1 MIKARHT
8 SWFQSVFGIYLS
20 WAFRRNFQRIEIVGD
35 VKDRGMPILAIAN
48 HMSWWD
54 GFWVLHI
61 NNKLFRRKFHVMM
74 LEDQLRKNLFLS
86 RLGAFSIK
94 RKSKSASQSIRYAA
108 NLLRDQKNFFLIF
121 PQGEIQS
128 QHRFPFTFEKGW
140 GRILP
145 ENENPIQVL
154 MIANMVDYQ
163 SFRKPIL
170 RQYLYSPEK
179 TSGFN
184 CDELEAQYNAF
195 YQDCIQNQIRNT

>member
-20 WAFRRNFQRIEIVGD
+20 WAFRRNFQRIEIIGD
-35 VKDRGMPILAIAN
+35 VKDKGMPILAIAN

-54 GFWVLHI
+54 GFWILSM
-61 NNKLFRRKFHVMM
+61 NNKLFRRRFHVMM
-74 LEDQLRKNLFLS
+74 LEEQLRKNLFLS

-108 NLLRDQKNFFLIF
+108 NLLSNKNNFFLIF

-128 QHRFPFTFEKGW
+128 QHLFPFVFEKGW
-140 GRILP
+140 GRILLQKD
-145 ENENPIQVL
+145 NPIQVL
-154 MIANMVDYQ
+154 MIANIVDYQ

-195 YQDCIQNQIRNT
+195 YQDCIQNQIRST

>member
-20 WAFRRNFQRIEIVGD
+20 WAYRRNFRSMEIIGD
-35 VKDRGMPILAIAN
+35 VKDKGMPILAIAN

-54 GFWVLHI
+54 GFWILSM
-61 NNKLFRRKFHVMM
+61 NNKLFRRRFHVMM
-74 LEDQLRKNLFLS
+74 LEEQLRKNLFLS

-108 NLLRDQKNFFLIF
+108 NLLSNKNNFFLIF

-128 QHRFPFTFEKGW
+128 QHLFPFVFEKGW
-140 GRILP
+140 GRILLQKD
-145 ENENPIQVL
+145 NPIQVL
-154 MIANMVDYQ
+154 MIANIVDYQ

-179 TSGFN
+179 TSGFT

-195 YQDCIQNQIRNT
+195 YKDCIQNQIRNI

>member
-20 WAFRRNFQRIEIVGD
+20 WAYRRNFRSMEIIGD
-35 VKDRGMPILAIAN
+35 VKDKGMPILAIAN

-54 GFWVLHI
+54 GFWILSM
-61 NNKLFRRKFHVMM
+61 NNKLFRRRFHVMM
-74 LEDQLRKNLFLS
+74 LEEQLRKNLFLS

-108 NLLRDQKNFFLIF
+108 NLLSNKNNFFLIF

-128 QHRFPFTFEKGW
+128 QHLFPFVFEKGW
-140 GRILP
+140 GRILLQKD
-145 ENENPIQVL
+145 NPIQVL
-154 MIANMVDYQ
+154 MIANIVDYQ

-195 YQDCIQNQIRNT
+195 YQDCIQNQIRST